1 MEELIKVI
9 ANSFNNI
16 FVKLVIVAIMF
27 DVVLGVSRSIKQRNV
42 CSIIGIDGLT
52 RKVTMILCVL
62 FLIIVDSIAN
72 INLIGFIPNEVL
84 DFIKIKKIGVSELFS
99 ILYIAFESLSI
110 LENMTLCGIPVP
122 TKIKNKIEEFL
133 NVMTNET
140 KKKEG

>member
-16 FVKLVIVAIMF
+16 FVKLVIVAIIF

-72 INLIGFIPNEVL
+72 INLIGFIPNEAL

-99 ILYIAFESLSI
+99 ILYIAYEALSI
-110 LENMTLCGIPVP
+110 LKNMTLCGIPVP